1 MPYLAPLSWYLGEEC
16 PGDVSPCRAVLPGDV
31 RLTVPLAGG
40 RKALRA
46 YMQGGDAELSEHGNW
61 RHTHIGAIRSV
72 FGRCPYFSHYF
83 PEIER
88 LIADTSCRS
97 LRKLNA
103 ALHSALCRDIL
114 ASGPAESL
122 RLAAERDPE
131 FAAELCAERMQ
142 GVDPD
147 VTLLAPLFSLGPDTI
162 FLFSGA
168 LIS

>member
-16 PGDVSPCRAVLPGDV
+16 TGDVSPCRAVLPGDV
-31 RLTVPLAGG
+31 RLTIPLAGG

-72 FGRCPYFSHYF
+72 FGRYPYFSHYF

-88 LIADTSCRS
+88 LIADASCRS
-97 LRKLNA
+97 LRKLNMA
-103 ALHSALCRDIL
+103 VHSALCRDIFV
-114 ASGPAESL
+114 SGAAESL
-122 RLAAERDPE
+122 SLAAGRDPE
-131 FAAELCAERMQ
+131 FVGNLCAERMR
-142 GVDPD
+142 GLDPH
-147 VTLLAPLFSLGPDTI
+147 VSMLAALFSLGPDTI
-162 FLFSGA
+162 FLFFRS